1 VTHGEKAPA
10 TARGKFPR
18 VLLFAVFLALVVAAP
33 VVRVFLEGRGEDR
46 ASEAALFAGD
56 VAGATVHARRAA
68 TAYVPYASHVR
79 RSYDRLKTI
88 AEDAELR
95 GNADA
100 ALFAWRAIRSA
111 SIGSSF
117 IAPVA
122 RGDRRTAD
130 VAIARLS
137 AMTRA
142 ASVPGQRALAPD
154 MARHHLAE
162 LEADAVPSRA
172 RVAVLLGGL
181 SALVG
186 GAIWLVKRA
195 LSADGSVDLAR
206 AKGAAALVLFG
217 GVGWVVGLLIV

>member
-1 VTHGEKAPA
+1 VTDGEKAA
-10 TARGKFPR
+10 ARARGNFSR
-18 VLLFAVFLALVVAAP
+18 VFLFAVFLALVVAAP
-33 VVRVFLEGRGEDR
+33 VVRVLLEGRGEDR
-46 ASEAALFAGD
+46 TSEAALFAGD

-68 TAYVPYASHVR
+68 TAYVPYAPHVR

-88 AEDAELR
+88 ALDAELR
-95 GNADA
+95 GNSDA

-117 IAPVA
+117 IVPVA
-122 RGDRRTAD
+122 SGDRRTAD

-154 MARHHLAE
+154 IARHHLAE
-162 LEADAVPSRA
+162 LQADAVPSRGP
-172 RVAVLLGGL
+172 VAVLLGGL
-181 SALVG
+181 FALVG

-195 LSADGSVDLAR
+195 LLPDGTVNLSR
-206 AKGAAALVLFG
+206 AKGAAALVLIG